1 MKTETITVIIPCF
14 NEEEALPVYYQAM
27 QPVMKQMENIDFELL
42 VIDDGSTDHTLL
54 EMKALHQKDP
64 RCKYFSFSRNFGK
77 EAAIY
82 AGLSNAGGDYVAV
95 MDVDLQ
101 DPLSLLP
108 KMYKILLEEE
118 YDSVA
123 TRRSDRAGETKW
135 SLRKLFVYSMEG
147 ITGFSVAPLSLASGT
162 FVLSGFFCHDHRDH
176 RTDLDLGRP
185 CIRMAFSCLHHLYG
199 KWRAAFMYRN
209 CRTVPV

>member
-101 DPLSLLP
+101 DPPSLLP

-147 ITGFSVAPLSLASGT
+147 ITGFSVAPLSLAS
-162 FVLSGFFCHDHRDH
+162 VLGLLFCHRDH

>member
-77 EAAIY
+77 EAAIHGRNHRIFCG
-82 AGLSNAGGDYVAV
+82 AIV
-95 MDVDLQ
+95 
-101 DPLSLLP
+101 
-108 KMYKILLEEE
+108 
-118 YDSVA
+118 
-123 TRRSDRAGETKW
+123 T
-135 SLRKLFVYSMEG
+135 G
-147 ITGFSVAPLSLASGT
+147 ICTGT
-162 FVLSGFFCHDHRDH
+162 FVLSGFFCHDH

>member
-1 MKTETITVIIPCF
+1 
-14 NEEEALPVYYQAM
+14 
-27 QPVMKQMENIDFELL
+27 
-42 VIDDGSTDHTLL
+42 
-54 EMKALHQKDP
+54 
-64 RCKYFSFSRNFGK
+64 
-77 EAAIY
+77 
-82 AGLSNAGGDYVAV
+82 

-101 DPLSLLP
+101 DPPSLLP

-147 ITGFSVAPLSLASGT
+147 ITGFSVVPLSLASVLGLLFCLVS
-162 FVLSGFFCHDHRDH
+162 FVMIIVIIV
-176 RTDLDLGRP
+176 RTLIWGDP

>member
-77 EAAIY
+77 EAAILCRSFQCRRRLCCSHGCRS
-82 AGLSNAGGDYVAV
+82 AGSTVTFARNVQNPD
-95 MDVDLQ
+95 
-101 DPLSLLP
+101 
-108 KMYKILLEEE
+108 
-118 YDSVA
+118 
-123 TRRSDRAGETKW
+123 RRG
-135 SLRKLFVYSMEG
+135 V
-147 ITGFSVAPLSLASGT
+147 
-162 FVLSGFFCHDHRDH
+162 
-176 RTDLDLGRP
+176 
-185 CIRMAFSCLHHLYG
+185 
-199 KWRAAFMYRN
+199 
-209 CRTVPV
+209 

>member
-42 VIDDGSTDHTLL
+42 FIDDGSTDHTLL

-101 DPLSLLP
+101 DPPSLLP
-108 KMYKILLEEE
+108 DMYRILKEEP

-123 TRRSDRAGETKW
+123 TRRSTRMGEPKIRSFLSKEFYNVINKISKTEIV
-135 SLRKLFVYSMEG
+135 SGARDYRLMNRKM
-147 ITGFSVAPLSLASGT
+147 ID
-162 FVLSGFFCHDHRDH
+162 CW
-176 RTDLDLGRP
+176 
-185 CIRMAFSCLHHLYG
+185 
-199 KWRAAFMYRN
+199 K
-209 CRTVPV
+209 

>member
-1 MKTETITVIIPCF
+1 MRTETITVIIPCF

-42 VIDDGSTDHTLL
+42 FIDDGSTDHTLL

-101 DPLSLLP
+101 DPPALLP
-108 KMYKILLEEE
+108 QMYKILAEESMTAWQPDVLTGSE
-118 YDSVA
+118 SQSFVPFYPKPF
-123 TRRSDRAGETKW
+123 TRSSIGSPRQKSCAVPEI
-135 SLRKLFVYSMEG
+135 FV
-147 ITGFSVAPLSLASGT
+147 
-162 FVLSGFFCHDHRDH
+162 
-176 RTDLDLGRP
+176 
-185 CIRMAFSCLHHLYG
+185 
-199 KWRAAFMYRN
+199 
-209 CRTVPV
+209 

>member
-101 DPLSLLP
+101 DPPSLLP
-108 KMYKILLEEE
+108 KMYKILLER
-118 YDSVA
+118 V
-123 TRRSDRAGETKW
+123 
-135 SLRKLFVYSMEG
+135 
-147 ITGFSVAPLSLASGT
+147 
-162 FVLSGFFCHDHRDH
+162 
-176 RTDLDLGRP
+176 
-185 CIRMAFSCLHHLYG
+185 
-199 KWRAAFMYRN
+199 
-209 CRTVPV
+209 

>member
-95 MDVDLQ
+95 TSSIQFLGVFIKSN
-101 DPLSLLP
+101 SLNLFI
-108 KMYKILLEEE
+108 KII
-118 YDSVA
+118 SQ
-123 TRRSDRAGETKW
+123 
-135 SLRKLFVYSMEG
+135 LF
-147 ITGFSVAPLSLASGT
+147 L
-162 FVLSGFFCHDHRDH
+162 
-176 RTDLDLGRP
+176 
-185 CIRMAFSCLHHLYG
+185 
-199 KWRAAFMYRN
+199 
-209 CRTVPV
+209 